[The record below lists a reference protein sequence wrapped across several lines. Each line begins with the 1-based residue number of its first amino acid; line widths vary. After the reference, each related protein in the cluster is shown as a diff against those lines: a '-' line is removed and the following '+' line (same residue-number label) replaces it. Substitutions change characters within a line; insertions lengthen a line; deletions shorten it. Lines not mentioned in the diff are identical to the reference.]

1 MGTPHVA
8 PGGTQPYCPLNTAY
22 VSYNNRIRVFFTY
35 VESCS
40 PPSNKVYK
48 LHVLS
53 QVGFL
58 SNSGIVCQ
66 SVHIL
71 ILVLVPSQELST
83 TRKPLPDRG
92 SSPEKLLELHW

>member
-1 MGTPHVA
+1 
-8 PGGTQPYCPLNTAY
+8 
-22 VSYNNRIRVFFTY
+22 VFFTY